1 MSERTPIDDSRL
13 RAMKRLGDPLA
24 DELAAD
30 YLEGDSVAK
39 FHAAIKAKYSSPEML
54 DPKVAEFLIEH
65 PPLPDWATPAR
76 LKNGAEFFA
85 LWGVQLGLGL
95 FLQALPLAYASVEG
109 VQVLALTSKLE
120 TEANRRV
127 LESAQFVLD
136 VTSPRALEPGKVG
149 YETSRHVRLMHAG
162 VRYLI
167 DHDQRITRT
176 ADTEVWP
183 RWDPEWGTPIN
194 QQHLLG
200 AMLSYSSSLLE
211 VLDVL
216 GADYDEIGAADYC
229 LLWNAVGWLLGVD
242 ETVLPLERHEMTR
255 LQDAIRRSNE
265 GESEAGRTMTAALLQ
280 LVQGYVKFPGFKGWP
295 ATLMRV
301 FIGDTTADYLGVPK
315 PDWTRMLVRA
325 TRHLGH
331 NPGGRHRVMRKAVTW
346 ASSRVLRGFV
356 EHERGDDRPTFSIP
370 THLDLKVAKRRRK
383 ILRARSRSRSGR

>member
-1 MSERTPIDDSRL
+1 MSERTPIDDALL
-13 RAMKRLGDPLA
+13 RAMKHRGDPQA

-30 YLEGDSVAK
+30 FLEGDSVAR
-39 FHAAIKAKYSSPEML
+39 FHSAMNARYTSPEML
-54 DPKVAEFLIEH
+54 DANVAAFLTAH
-65 PPLPDWATPAR
+65 PALPEWATPAR
-76 LKNGAEFFA
+76 LKNGADFFA

-136 VTSPRALEPGKVG
+136 VTSPGALEPGQVG

-167 DHDQRITRT
+167 QHDDRIERT
-176 ADTEVWP
+176 PDPDVWP
-183 RWDPEWGTPIN
+183 RWDPAWGTPIN

-242 ETVLPLERHEMTR
+242 ETTLPIERHEMEL
-255 LQDAIRRSNE
+255 LQTKIRRMNE
-265 GESEAGRTMTAALLQ
+265 GESDAGRTMTAALLQ
-280 LVQGYVKFPGFKGWP
+280 LVQGYVKLPGFKGLP
-295 ATLMRV
+295 VTLMRL
-301 FIGDTTADYLGVPK
+301 FIGDSTADFLAVPK
-315 PDWTRMLVRA
+315 PDWTKVFIRA
-325 TRHLGH
+325 ARHMGH
-331 NPGGRHRVMRKAVTW
+331 NPGRRHRVLRRAVTW
-346 ASSRVLRGFV
+346 ASSRMMRGFV
-356 EHERGDDRPTFSIP
+356 AHERGDDRPTFSIP
-370 THLDLKVAKRRRK
+370 THLDLKVAKHRRVR
-383 ILRARSRSRSGR
+383 LRQRSTR